1 MPISSTQGCPFEIV
15 RGLGYQG
22 FLLSSL
28 CLRFLLKLVLGFFK
42 FHHFKLICFK
52 VFPWALRG
60 IQVINVAF
68 GCPLLPHFSLPVT
81 MRSTLG

>member
-28 CLRFLLKLVLGFFK
+28 CLRFLLKLVLCFF
-42 FHHFKLICFK
+42 
-52 VFPWALRG
+52 
-60 IQVINVAF
+60 
-68 GCPLLPHFSLPVT
+68 
-81 MRSTLG
+81 